1 MADKQHFEAIV
12 GDIGRKLWSIFPA
25 DAVEMRF
32 EAQFHEWMQTAGVS
46 QWTRRDGV
54 QGQHAGF
61 GSRPEEVEESIKV
74 DLARMRTLDIFLP
87 RPWNH
92 VTVTLTETAKIN
104 FDYAYVDE
112 IDQWPRLQR
121 PADRHWLPVDDE
133 ISTVAAVPAADL
145 GRRSADAGAL
155 RAIGK
160 FTADI
165 GFGRFWRRPDVL
177 LPVPSDRPAPSLP
190 HGIGLVGTD
199 RRRCLHGRQLRL
211 GARVVR
217 RPDHTALL
225 ADSLVFEIEATSSRY
240 RVAALFLNASACR
253 LKEGARLT
261 QRA

>member
-46 QWTRRDGV
+46 QWTRRDGF
-54 QGQHAGF
+54 QGQYAGF

-112 IDQWPRLQR
+112 IDQWPCL
-121 PADRHWLPVDDE
+121 HLIG
-133 ISTVAAVPAADL
+133 ISALEQAEATRDYGIPAADWQHVACEVLKIRRAEYEAARAL
-145 GRRSADAGAL
+145 GDAVIQHAVEQNIKDL
-155 RAIGK
+155 QSR
-160 FTADI
+160 
-165 GFGRFWRRPDVL
+165 
-177 LPVPSDRPAPSLP
+177 
-190 HGIGLVGTD
+190 
-199 RRRCLHGRQLRL
+199 
-211 GARVVR
+211 
-217 RPDHTALL
+217 
-225 ADSLVFEIEATSSRY
+225 IEA
-240 RVAALFLNASACR
+240 AAI
-253 LKEGARLT
+253 
-261 QRA
+261 